1 MSKLSSQKTFDKV
14 CQKTLL
20 PNIKTKRERGGGL
33 FDFEQ
38 NKTAEMVPFGILFPL
53 CESESKKTK
62 TKDVKNDVLLVLRN
76 GVNVLDPKN
85 K

>member
-20 PNIKTKRERGGGL
+20 PNIKTKRERGEGFL
-33 FDFEQ
+33 IL
-38 NKTAEMVPFGILFPL
+38 NKTKLQKWYRSASLFPL